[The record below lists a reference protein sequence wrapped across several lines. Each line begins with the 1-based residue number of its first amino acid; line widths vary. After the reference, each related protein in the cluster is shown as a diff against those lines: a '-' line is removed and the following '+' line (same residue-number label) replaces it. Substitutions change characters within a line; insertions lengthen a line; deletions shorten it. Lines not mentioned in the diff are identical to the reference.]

1 MCTTFGDNF
10 VPLPRTQTLIQTR
23 DNENV
28 FVLRTWLGKL
38 AMPMPSKDLAVAI
51 GREQGDTTSKTE
63 VVKEV
68 SMQFS
73 LFVFI
78 WIVAHFQQGP
88 WTLDL
93 PWTHAVSLDAYQL

>member
-1 MCTTFGDNF
+1 
-10 VPLPRTQTLIQTR
+10 LIQTR

-68 SMQFS
+68 SMQFC

-88 WTLDL
+88 GLAMDSCRLARCLSTM
-93 PWTHAVSLDAYQL
+93 THSRQSCYPTI